1 MKKIKNKNH
10 EFIFLRYYI
19 DVSLFGDEINNVIKL
34 LYLNK
39 RDEDS
44 KNKNKF
50 GWKHKNK
57 DRNIK

>member
-1 MKKIKNKNH
+1 LAIEKKLKTRIM
-10 EFIFLRYYI
+10 FMRYYI

-50 GWKHKNK
+50 G
-57 DRNIK
+57 